1 MARLAWWTA
10 PFRSIT
16 FKSPHDRQAVVD
28 RLHAGSRPGS
38 DFDGFAFVPTTD
50 SAFKRYLVPLPNGNA
65 DRLSLHFRMSR
76 QCILDLLLDI
86 GAGRP
91 TPSSSAPVRPPP
103 AVSSWSNWRRTTRF
117 PRSAYTSGET
127 SRVHRPLTCRSCSRR
142 SSSQAAKAILCN
154 LGSEQRPMLGRHAR
168 THLRGAGAVD

>member
-50 SAFKRYLVPLPNGNA
+50 SAFKRYLVLLPNGNA
-65 DRLSLHFRMSR
+65 DRLSMSC
-76 QCILDLLLDI
+76 QCILDVLLDI
-86 GAGRP
+86 GHIGRRLDRDAVCYAGDP
-91 TPSSSAPVRPPP
+91 GEL
-103 AVSSWSNWRRTTRF
+103 SN
-117 PRSAYTSGET
+117 G
-127 SRVHRPLTCRSCSRR
+127 
-142 SSSQAAKAILCN
+142 IL
-154 LGSEQRPMLGRHAR
+154 
-168 THLRGAGAVD
+168 GAFR